1 MSFSSDISYNERG
14 NRTEEYHYGSDGS
27 LWRKRIYKYDAKGN
41 ILESLNYSY
50 RGLQS
55 KIQYDYDGRSNLTSA
70 KMQYYNGSDNQSYIY
85 KYTFDNKGNWIS
97 KTTYLNTIPTN
108 LIEREITYFD

>member
-1 MSFSSDISYNERG
+1 MSFSRDISYNERG

-97 KTTYLNTIPTN
+97 KTTYLNTIPKT
-108 LIEREITYFD
+108 LIEREITYFN